1 MLLLLLVPQP
11 SLLVQVASYVLP
23 ATTPHSCYVFNHT
36 ADCRHRQL
44 SHVPDNLPTDLTSL
58 LLEHNRLHS
67 LQSHLLA
74 RYPALRYLEA
84 GYNSISQISPN
95 DNPCAVLPNLAV
107 LSIPHNQLGKLHSGV
122 FASCSELTELD
133 LSFNTLQR
141 TSAEENIFATL
152 TNLTVLNITHNHLS
166 TVKIGTFKQLPELRY
181 LNYSNNVIHTL
192 RDQDFVFVQNVSL
205 YAIDLSRNPL
215 QTVSDEEACSGV
227 GSDRL
232 LAVVVVFAEGKIIER
247 LLLTA
252 PDGCRETLAL
262 MKGAFHK
269 TTNLIRDA
277 VKHLKSRYSTD
288 IRHTK
293 QNIICEQVYLR
304 MSMPQFSFPS
314 FKNVQL
320 RSVKSQSFR
329 YLSSCPLLARLDL
342 SHNGLTAIDDDAF
355 TGLQNLEELVLEGNN
370 LLKISGNTFRGL
382 SALKY
387 LHMANSSRSLG
398 AIGKDT
404 LSSLSQSP
412 LLYLNLSRSG
422 ITKISKGAFQST
434 PLLQRLDL
442 GMNKLNQRLMGNEF
456 AGLSAVLDIYMSYNT
471 YVMLTSGS
479 FANTPSLRRLW
490 LSRTRL
496 TSLDSERSPFYGLV
510 NLTYLDLSNNNM
522 NKVLGDTFRGL
533 AALQTLKLGHNNLA
547 RLWKHNN
554 PPVLYLDGLRQLR
567 SLELLFNG
575 FDEVPA
581 AAFAGLSN
589 LRSLDMNS
597 NNMDKFPPGV
607 FNPLT
612 SLASLDLRRNLITGV
627 QEEVFGEVFG
637 HLDDLWLGTRNPF
650 DCTCDS
656 LGWFANW
663 LRNATGSPGH
673 GHVHVPGADTEYV
686 CRTPPSYFNTSVLA
700 FDTLACKD
708 HAPFF
713 VMYVVSQSALLSVV
727 VVALFVHFQGW
738 RLEYFASVLVHR
750 VLGYESLP
758 SVSGGWRRS
767 YDVFVICSSE
777 DEHWT
782 SRHLEPLEE
791 DGMKLWLEERDL
803 LGGEVR
809 AEAYSTCMHQSRR
822 VLVVVTRALFRD
834 TYYRKFA
841 VAQAQ
846 KRAIEQNRDD
856 VVLALLEDIPEFEL
870 HHKLCL
876 RAAMFPR
883 RCVLRWPQDPTRLP
897 LFLQQLRVALG
908 S

>member
-1 MLLLLLVPQP
+1 MVVAERPAYSRATFKITWTPLLLLLLVAQP

-36 ADCRHRQL
+36 ADCRHLQL

-84 GYNSISQISPN
+84 GYNSISQMSPN
-95 DNPCAVLPNLAV
+95 DNPCTVLPNLAV

-122 FASCSELTELD
+122 FESCSSLAELD

-141 TSAEENIFATL
+141 TSAEENIFAPL
-152 TNLTVLNITHNHLS
+152 TNLTVLNVTHNRLQ
-166 TVKIGTFKQLPELRY
+166 TVKIGTVMQLPQLRY
-181 LNYSNNVIHTL
+181 LNYSNNFIRTL
-192 RDQDFVFVQNVSL
+192 KKLDFLFVQNVSL

-215 QTVSDEEACSGV
+215 QT
-227 GSDRL
+227 
-232 LAVVVVFAEGKIIER
+232 FAEGCFKDVLFD
-247 LLLTA
+247 LLVLDSTALGSPITKLTSLCQKLKGV
-252 PDGCRETLAL
+252 PLKAL
-262 MKGAFHK
+262 
-269 TTNLIRDA
+269 
-277 VKHLKSRYSTD
+277 S
-288 IRHTK
+288 
-293 QNIICEQVYLR
+293 LR
-304 MSMPQFSFPS
+304 
-314 FKNVQL
+314 NVQL
-320 RSVKSQSFR
+320 RSVKSQPFQ
-329 YLSSCPLLARLDL
+329 YLASCPFLTRLDL
-342 SHNGLTAIDDDAF
+342 SDNGLTDIDDDAF
-355 TGLQNLEELVLEGNN
+355 TGLQHLEELVLESNN
-370 LLKISGNTFRGL
+370 LLRLSGNTFRGL

-442 GMNKLNQRLMGNEF
+442 GLNKLNQRLMGDEF

-496 TSLDSERSPFYGLV
+496 TSLDTDRSPFYGLV

-522 NKVLGDTFRGL
+522 GKVLADTFRGL
-533 AALQTLKLGHNNLA
+533 TALQTLKLGHNNLA

-589 LRSLDMNS
+589 LRLLNMNS

-627 QEEVFGEVFG
+627 PEEVFGEVFE

-663 LRNATGSPGH
+663 LRNTTGSPRRA
-673 GHVHVPGADTEYV
+673 HVHVPGAATEYV

-713 VMYVVSQSALLSVV
+713 VMYVVSQSVLLSVV

-738 RLEYFASVLVHR
+738 RLQYFASVLGNR

-758 SVSGGWRRS
+758 SVNDGDGEEDGQDVGAARRAQYS
-767 YDVFVICSSE
+767 YDVFVICSCE

-782 SRHLEPLEE
+782 SRYLEPLE
-791 DGMKLWLEERDL
+791 DNGIKLWLEERDL
-803 LGGEVR
+803 PGGEVR
-809 AEAYSTCMHQSRR
+809 AEAYSSSMQQSRR

-841 VAQAQ
+841 VAQAR

-856 VVLALLEDIPEFEL
+856 VVLALLEDFPEFEL
-870 HHKLCL
+870 FHKLGL
-876 RAAMFPR
+876 RAAMFPSH
-883 RCVLRWPQDPTRLP
+883 CVLRWPQDPKRLP
-897 LFLQQLRVALG
+897 LFLQQLRIALG
-908 S
+908 NA

>member
-1 MLLLLLVPQP
+1 MVVAERPAYSRAIFKITWTPLLLLLLVPQP

-215 QTVSDEEACSGV
+215 QT
-227 GSDRL
+227 
-232 LAVVVVFAEGKIIER
+232 FA
-247 LLLTA
+247 
-252 PDGCRETLAL
+252 DGCFKHVLFDLLVLDSTAL
-262 MKGAFHK
+262 GSPATKLTSLCQQLQGAP
-269 TTNLIRDA
+269 
-277 VKHLKSRYSTD
+277 LKALS
-288 IRHTK
+288 
-293 QNIICEQVYLR
+293 LR
-304 MSMPQFSFPS
+304 
-314 FKNVQL
+314 NVQL

-758 SVSGGWRRS
+758 SVSGGEEEGQEEGAARRAQYS

-908 S
+908 SA